1 MKHHIIN
8 YKKWTSALLIA
19 GIMCSCSNMSD
30 GTLTR
35 TQGTGIGLLGGGG
48 IGAGI
53 GGLIGGKKG
62 VAIGAGIGGAIG
74 GVLGYLWGDSVAKK
88 KEECA
93 NTEEFIRANSKH
105 LDNRIAQLSKKNDT
119 LASEINTM
127 KQRKQRLTANEA
139 KQVKKELDADIS
151 LINADL
157 IIARDAAR
165 EAKGSERVALN
176 QKINTL
182 VRERDELQSNKN
194 KINTLVSR

>member
-1 MKHHIIN
+1 MKHCIIN

-35 TQGTGIGLLGGGG
+35 LEGTGIGIAGGGG

-53 GGLIGGKKG
+53 GALIAGKEGTKVGGG
-62 VAIGAGIGGAIG
+62 IGAFVGGIA
-74 GVLGYLWGDSVAKK
+74 GYLWGDSVAKK

-105 LDNRIAQLSKKNDT
+105 LDNQIAKLSEKNEA
-119 LASEINTM
+119 LAAQINDM
-127 KQRKQRLTANEA
+127 KQRKQRLTANQAQQYIKDMNEN
-139 KQVKKELDADIS
+139 IS
-151 LINADL
+151 LIDSDL
-157 IIARDAAR
+157 IIARQAAR
-165 EAKGSERVALN
+165 EAKGNERIALN
-176 QKINTL
+176 KKINTL
-182 VRERDELQSNKN
+182 VRERDEMKSNKS